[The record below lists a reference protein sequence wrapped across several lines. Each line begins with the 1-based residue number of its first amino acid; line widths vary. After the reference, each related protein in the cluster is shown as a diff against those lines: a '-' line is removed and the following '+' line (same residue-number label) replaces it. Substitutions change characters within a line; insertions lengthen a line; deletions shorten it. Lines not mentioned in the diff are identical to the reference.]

1 MTVINWTKLWSNK
14 ERKCFNLYFSNKRM
28 LSIVM
33 ILLFITLISNIALCN
48 ENCNENNDKKNKVT
62 IGIVMPVGGSGDL
75 SFEWTATEGLARIN
89 QEIEGV
95 DVLTREPM
103 KVDVLKNYYEDL
115 ISQGVKLVIG
125 IGFFQ
130 EEALKEVAKEHPD
143 ISFAI
148 IDASVDMPNVTSVIF
163 REDEGSFLV
172 GCTAAMVT
180 KTEKIGFIGG
190 MKNDIIEKF
199 KKGYEEGAKYIKPD
213 VTIEIKYI
221 GDTEEAFSSPDLGK
235 KIARDMYDNNIDVI
249 FAAAGGSGLGVIETA
264 RIKNKYC
271 IGVDADQD
279 YIAPGNVI
287 TSMMKRV
294 DNALFVIVRDYMDNK
309 FKAGTMVMGLKENGV
324 SLTEFKYSQDL
335 LTKEDFEKLDAIKQ
349 DIIDGKIVIK

>member
-1 MTVINWTKLWSNK
+1 
-14 ERKCFNLYFSNKRM
+14 LYFCNKIII
-28 LSIVM
+28 SIVI
-33 ILLFITLISNIALCN
+33 ILLLITLIPDAAFCD
-48 ENCNENNDKKNKVT
+48 EKDKVT

-75 SFEWTATEGLARIN
+75 SFEWTATEGLAKIN
-89 QEIEGV
+89 QNIDGV
-95 DVLTREPM
+95 NVLTKEPM
-103 KVDVLKNYYEDL
+103 KVDVLKNCYEDF
-115 ISQGVKLVIG
+115 ISQGVKLIIV

-130 EEALKEVAKEHPD
+130 EEVLKEVAKEHPD
-143 ISFAI
+143 VSFAI
-148 IDASVDMPNVTSVIF
+148 IDASVDLPNVTSVIF

-172 GCTAAMVT
+172 GCSAAMVS
-180 KTEKIGFIGG
+180 KTGKIGFIGG
-190 MKNDIIEKF
+190 MKSDIIDKF

-213 VTIEIKYI
+213 IDVETKYI
-221 GDTEEAFSSPDLGK
+221 GESEEAFSSPDLGK
-235 KIARDMYDNNIDVI
+235 KIAKDMYDNDIDVI

-294 DNALFVIVRDYMDNK
+294 DNALFVIVKDYMDNK
-309 FKAGTMVMGLKENGV
+309 FKAGTIVMGLKDNGV

-335 LTKEDFEKLDAIKQ
+335 LTTDQFKKLDTIKQ

>member
-1 MTVINWTKLWSNK
+1 MKLWNNQ
-14 ERKCFNLYFSNKRM
+14 ERKCFNLYFSNKCM
-28 LSIVM
+28 LSIVTV
-33 ILLFITLISNIALCN
+33 LLLVTLISNIALCD
-48 ENCNENNDKKNKVT
+48 EKNKVA

-89 QEIEGV
+89 QDIDGV
-95 DVLTREPM
+95 NVLTKEPM

-115 ISQGVKLVIG
+115 ISQGVKLIIG

-143 ISFAI
+143 VSFAI
-148 IDASVDMPNVTSVIF
+148 IDASVDLPNVTSVIF
-163 REDEGSFLV
+163 REDEGSFLA
-172 GCTAAMVT
+172 GCSAAMVT
-180 KTEKIGFIGG
+180 KTGKLGFIGG
-190 MKNDIIEKF
+190 MKSDIIDKF
-199 KKGYEEGAKYIKPD
+199 QKGYEEGAKYIKPD
-213 VTIEIKYI
+213 VSVEVKYI

-235 KIARDMYDNNIDVI
+235 KIAKDMYTNDIDVI

-287 TSMMKRV
+287 TSMIKRV
-294 DNALFVIVRDYMDNK
+294 DNALYLIVRDYMDNK
-309 FKAGTMVMGLKENGV
+309 LKAGTIVMGLKDNGV

-335 LTKEDFEKLDAIKQ
+335 LTKEQFEKLDAVKQ
-349 DIIDGKIVIK
+349 DIINGKIIIK

>member
-1 MTVINWTKLWSNK
+1 
-14 ERKCFNLYFSNKRM
+14 M
-28 LSIVM
+28 LSIVI
-33 ILLFITLISNIALCN
+33 ILLLMTLISNMAFCD
-48 ENCNENNDKKNKVT
+48 EKDKVT

-89 QEIEGV
+89 QDMEGV
-95 DVLTREPM
+95 NILTREPM
-103 KVDVLKNYYEDL
+103 KVDLLKNCYEDF
-115 ISQGVKLVIG
+115 INQGVKLIIG

-143 ISFAI
+143 IRFAI
-148 IDASVDMPNVTSVIF
+148 IDASVDLPNVTSVIF

-172 GCTAAMVT
+172 GCCASMVS
-180 KTEKIGFIGG
+180 KTGKIGFIGG

-199 KKGYEEGAKYIKPD
+199 QKGYEDGAKYIKSD
-213 VTIEIKYI
+213 ITIETQYI
-221 GDTEEAFSSPDLGK
+221 GDSEEAFSSPDLGK
-235 KIARDMYDNNIDVI
+235 KIAKDMYNNDIDVI

-294 DNALFVIVRDYMDNK
+294 DNALYVIVSDYMDNK
-309 FKAGTMVMGLKENGV
+309 FKTGTLVMGLKDNGI
-324 SLTEFKYSQDL
+324 SLTEFKYSQDI
-335 LTKEDFEKLDAIKQ
+335 LTKEQFEKLDAIKQ